1 MNFRRTFLISDFK
14 TAHLYFIASNE
25 KFPPVSFANE
35 DGLLAVSHDLSLQ
48 RLKEAYYQGIFPW
61 YSEGQPVL
69 WWSPD
74 PRMVLF
80 PEKLKIAKSMRP
92 FLNQDKFQVTFNQ
105 AFDKVIENCGDVDR
119 KGQDGTWIT
128 PEIKENYLQLHH
140 EGIAFSTE
148 VWDKTKLVG
157 GLYGIYLRDK
167 KMFCG
172 ESMFAK
178 ASNASKFGFIKLV
191 QKLKDEGVKLIDCQ
205 IYTDHLA
212 SLGAEE
218 IPRSEFLEYLK

>member
-1 MNFRRTFLISDFK
+1 M
-14 TAHLYFIASNE
+14 YFIYPNQA
-25 KFPPVSFANE
+25 FPPVDFADE
-35 DGLLAVSHDLSLQ
+35 DGLLAVGRDLSPE
-48 RLKEAYYQGIFPW
+48 RLKEAYYKGIFPW
-61 YSEGQPVL
+61 YNEGQPVL

-92 FLNQDKFQVTFNQ
+92 FLNQEKFQVTFNQ
-105 AFDKVIENCGDVDR
+105 QFERVIENCGNVDR

-128 PEIKENYLQLHH
+128 QDIKKNYLQLFL
-140 EGIAFSTE
+140 EGMAFSTE
-148 VWDKTKLVG
+148 VWDGANLVG

-167 KMFCG
+167 NVFCG
-172 ESMFAK
+172 ESMFST

-191 QKLKDEGVKLIDCQ
+191 QKLKQEGVKLLDCQ
-205 IYTDHLA
+205 IYTSHLE

-218 IPRSEFLEYLK
+218 IPRNEFLEYLK

>member
-1 MNFRRTFLISDFK
+1 M
-14 TAHLYFIASNE
+14 YFIQPYE
-25 KFPPVSFANE
+25 KLPPVTYADAE
-35 DGLLAVSHDLSLQ
+35 GLLAVGRDIGPE
-48 RLKEAYYQGIFPW
+48 RLKEAYYKGIFPW
-61 YSEGQPVL
+61 YNEGQPVL

-80 PEKLKIAKSMRP
+80 PGNLKIAKSMRP
-92 FLNQDKFQVTFNQ
+92 FLNQDKFQVTFNKN
-105 AFDKVIENCGDVDR
+105 FEKVMENCGNVDR

-128 PEIKENYLQLHH
+128 PEIKENYLKLHH

-148 VWDKTKLVG
+148 VWDGFKLVG
-157 GLYGIYLRDK
+157 GLYGIYLKDK
-167 KMFCG
+167 NVFCG

-191 QKLKDEGVKLIDCQ
+191 QKLEKEGVKLIDCQ
-205 IYTDHLA
+205 IYTSHLE

-218 IPRSEFLEYLK
+218 IPRAEFLSYLK

>member
-1 MNFRRTFLISDFK
+1 
-14 TAHLYFIASNE
+14 LYFVNTYE
-25 KFPPVSFANE
+25 KLPPVEYADD
-35 DGLLAVSHDLSLQ
+35 DGLLAVSRDLSPE
-48 RLKEAYYQGIFPW
+48 RLKEAYYKGIFPW
-61 YSEGQPVL
+61 YNEGQPVL

-80 PEKLKIAKSMRP
+80 PENLKIAKSMRP
-92 FLNQDKFQVTFNQ
+92 LLNQDKYQVTFNQ
-105 AFDKVIENCGDVDR
+105 EFEKVIENCGNVDR

-128 PEIKENYLQLHH
+128 PEIKQNYLALHK

-148 VWDKTKLVG
+148 VWDESELVG

-178 ASNASKFGFIKLV
+178 VSNASKFGFIKMV
-191 QKLKDEGVKLIDCQ
+191 EKLKNEAVQLIDCQ
-205 IYTDHLA
+205 IYTSHLE

-218 IPRSEFLEYLK
+218 IPRKEFLKYLK

>member
-1 MNFRRTFLISDFK
+1 M
-14 TAHLYFIASNE
+14 YFIQPYE
-25 KFPPVSFANE
+25 KLPPVSYADA
-35 DGLLAVSHDLSLQ
+35 DGLLAVGRDLSPE
-48 RLKEAYYQGIFPW
+48 RLKEAYYNGIFPW
-61 YSEGQPVL
+61 YNEGQPVL

-80 PEKLKIAKSMRP
+80 PENLKIAKSMRP

-105 AFDKVIENCGDVDR
+105 EFEKVIENCGNVLR

-128 PEIKENYLQLHH
+128 QEIKENYLQLHH
-140 EGIAFSTE
+140 EGIAISTE
-148 VWDKTKLVG
+148 VWDKKELVG

-178 ASNASKFGFIKLV
+178 ASNASKFGLIKLV
-191 QKLKDEGVKLIDCQ
+191 QKLEQEGVKLIDCQ
-205 IYTDHLA
+205 SYTSHLE

>member
-1 MNFRRTFLISDFK
+1 M
-14 TAHLYFIASNE
+14 YFIGPNE
-25 KFPPVSFANE
+25 KLPPVSYADE
-35 DGLLAVSHDLSLQ
+35 DGLLAVSRDLTPE
-48 RLKEAYYQGIFPW
+48 RLKEAYYKGIFPW
-61 YSEGQPVL
+61 YNEGQPVL

-80 PEKLKIAKSMRP
+80 PENLKIAKSMRP
-92 FLNQDKFQVTFNQ
+92 ILNQGKFQVTFNKN
-105 AFDKVIENCGDVDR
+105 FESVIDNCGNVDR

-128 PEIKENYLQLHH
+128 PEIKENYLKLYE
-140 EGIAFSTE
+140 EGIVFSAE
-148 VWDKTKLVG
+148 VWDKTELVG

-167 KMFCG
+167 KIFCG

-191 QKLKDEGVKLIDCQ
+191 EKLRTEGIKIIDCQ
-205 IYTDHLA
+205 VYTSHLE

>member
-1 MNFRRTFLISDFK
+1 
-14 TAHLYFIASNE
+14 LYFISPHE
-25 KFPPVSFANE
+25 KLPPVSFADE
-35 DGLLAVSHDLSLQ
+35 DGLLAVSRELSPE
-48 RLKEAYYQGIFPW
+48 RLKEAYYKGIFPW
-61 YSEGQPVL
+61 YNEGQPVL

-80 PEKLKIAKSMRP
+80 PENLKIAKSMRS

-105 AFDKVIENCGDVDR
+105 QFEKVMKNCGNVDR

-128 PEIKENYLQLHH
+128 PEIKENYLKLHH

-148 VWDKTKLVG
+148 VWDESELVG

-167 KMFCG
+167 NVFCG
-172 ESMFAK
+172 ESMFSK

-191 QKLKDEGVKLIDCQ
+191 QKLEKEGVKLIDCQ
-205 IYTDHLA
+205 IYTSHLE

-218 IPRSEFLEYLK
+218 IPRNEFLEYLR

>member
-1 MNFRRTFLISDFK
+1 M
-14 TAHLYFIASNE
+14 YFIQPHE
-25 KFPPVSFANE
+25 KLPPVSYADSE
-35 DGLLAVSHDLSLQ
+35 GLLAVGRDLSPE
-48 RLKEAYYQGIFPW
+48 RLKEAYYKGVFPW
-61 YSEGQPVL
+61 YNEGQPVL

-80 PEKLKIAKSMRP
+80 PENLKIAKSMRP
-92 FLNQDKFQVTFNQ
+92 FINQDKFQVTFNQ
-105 AFDKVIENCGDVDR
+105 EFELVMENCGNVDR

-128 PEIKENYLQLHH
+128 PEIKENYLQLHQ

-148 VWDKTKLVG
+148 VWDKTELVG
-157 GLYGIYLRDK
+157 GLYGIYLRDR

-191 QKLKDEGVKLIDCQ
+191 EKLKTEGIEIIDCQ
-205 IYTDHLA
+205 VYTSHLE

-218 IPRSEFLEYLK
+218 IPREEFLKFLR